1 MREAIRARILAR
13 SDRAGTI
20 AQETKADPA
29 RTQQRVAEAIYQY
42 VCCKF
47 LLDPEENRGKSL
59 AALAERSLETA
70 IENHIPI
77 AKESETATTCGAAGS
92 SAMKV
97 ALLLNAVKKDFG
109 VVITP
114 QRLGRAK
121 DPAELGEL
129 VWRAM
134 CGEEL

>member
-47 LLDPEENRGKSL
+47 LL
-59 AALAERSLETA
+59 T
-70 IENHIPI
+70 
-77 AKESETATTCGAAGS
+77 
-92 SAMKV
+92 
-97 ALLLNAVKKDFG
+97 
-109 VVITP
+109 
-114 QRLGRAK
+114 
-121 DPAELGEL
+121 
-129 VWRAM
+129 
-134 CGEEL
+134 